1 MFERV
6 QLTLTRWATR
16 ATRELLA
23 QLQAAG
29 AEGSED
35 AEEQDDMEVVQPMG
49 LRVRPVR
56 RDSLEGLAV
65 DWGDRRVVLWLVDKS
80 RQTGAVEP
88 EEGGTVLHSLGAEAA
103 HVYLRANGDIE
114 ITPASGRNV
123 VLAGGSL
130 GVARSSDAV
139 QTTLDALAAG
149 GLTAPPGGGPCILTA
164 GPVTLSG
171 TITGAGAPHVK
182 A

>member
-23 QLQAAG
+23 QLRAAG
-29 AEGSED
+29 AEGD
-35 AEEQDDMEVVQPMG
+35 TGEEQDDMEVVQPMG
-49 LRVRPVR
+49 LRVRPVQR
-56 RDSLEGLAV
+56 STLEGLSV
-65 DWGDRRVVLWLVDKS
+65 DWGDRRVVLFLVDKA

-103 HVYLRANGDIE
+103 HIYLRANGDIE
-114 ITPASGRNV
+114 ITPASGRNII
-123 VLAGGSL
+123 LAGGSL

-139 QTTLDALAAG
+139 QTSLDAAAVAG
-149 GLTAPPGGGPCILTA
+149 IVAPAGGGPCTLLA
-164 GPVTLSG
+164 GTIPLSG